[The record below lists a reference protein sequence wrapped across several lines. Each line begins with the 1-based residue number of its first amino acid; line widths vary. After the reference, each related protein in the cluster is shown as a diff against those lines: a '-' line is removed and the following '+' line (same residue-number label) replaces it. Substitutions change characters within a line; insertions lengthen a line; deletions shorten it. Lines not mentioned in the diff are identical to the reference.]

1 MTTLLMRFRAPM
13 MSWGDHSQFTI
24 RDSRREPT
32 KSAVIGL
39 LCAALGRP
47 RWEPVND
54 LTALKM
60 GVRIDKPGVIQCDY
74 HTVMDGI
81 KSGGGKGGTV
91 ISHRYYIADADY
103 LVGLEGARAKLTEV
117 DAALQTPCWQLYFG
131 RKSFV
136 PSCPVRI
143 NDGALVEHDL
153 ETALQQHPY
162 YSRLRRPPRQLEYIL
177 ETANSAD
184 VRQDVPVDWQRR
196 LFASRC
202 VETKFHDVNA
212 VTA

>member
-1 MTTLLMRFRAPM
+1 MATLLMRFRAPM
-13 MSWGDHSQFTI
+13 MSWGDHSRFTI

-54 LTALKM
+54 LTTFKM

-103 LVGLEGARAKLTEV
+103 LVGLEGDRAKLAELDT
-117 DAALQTPCWQLYFG
+117 ALQTPCWQLYFG

-136 PSCPVRI
+136 PSRPVHIR
-143 NDGALVEHDL
+143 DGLVEAAL
-153 ETALQQHPY
+153 ATALKEHD
-162 YSRLRRPPRQLEYIL
+162 PPPGKLEYVL
-177 ETANSAD
+177 EVPNSPD

-202 VETKFHDVNA
+202 VDTQFFPLEVA
-212 VTA
+212 

>member
-13 MSWGDHSQFTI
+13 MSWGDHSRFTI

-47 RWEPVND
+47 RSEPVNN

-103 LVGLEGARAKLTEV
+103 LVGLSDELCLDNKVQCIDLAEL
-117 DAALQTPCWQLYFG
+117 DIALQNPRWQLYFG

-136 PSCPVRI
+136 PSCPVHI
-143 NDGALVEHDL
+143 LNGLVETDL
-153 ETALQQHPY
+153 ETALKEHN
-162 YSRLRRPPRQLEYIL
+162 PPPGRLEYIL
-177 ETANSAD
+177 EVPNSSD
-184 VRQDVPVDWQRR
+184 VRQDVPVNWQRR

-202 VETKFHDVNA
+202 VDTQFFPLEVA
-212 VTA
+212 